1 MIFRKFKRLLGR
13 LLDRAHNH
21 IQMGESAV
29 CEISPDASMTDT
41 SVRVNGC
48 SRLVIEPGA
57 CVTNCSFQ
65 IDSGSTVTIGAGTML
80 NDVDVCVWKQSVLVL
95 GKECQVNRFSFVV
108 QKGKAEISDHN
119 CFSNVSGGGKI
130 PVKVEEGSLFIGDH
144 NRLQN
149 SMWVRFGGQLTIG
162 RYNCINNATDIR
174 CDESIRIGSY
184 NMISYRCDIW
194 DTNTHTFY
202 SLEEKKELFERDF
215 PAIGKERKKPDTKPV
230 SIGDGNWVGK
240 YSCILKG
247 SVLGDEVIVATH
259 CIVSNI
265 IVEDGQT
272 VIPAKSE
279 VRKR

>member
-1 MIFRKFKRLLGR
+1 
-13 LLDRAHNH
+13 
-21 IQMGESAV
+21 MGESSV
-29 CEISPDASMTDT
+29 CEIPSGASVTDT
-41 SVRVNGC
+41 TIRINGR
-48 SRLVIEPGA
+48 SRLIIESGA
-57 CVTNCSFQ
+57 HVSQCSFQ
-65 IDSGSTVTIGAGTML
+65 INSDSIVTIGAGTYL
-80 NDVDVCVWKQSVLVL
+80 NNVDVCVWDQSVLFF
-95 GKECQVNRFSFVV
+95 GKECQVKSFSFVV
-108 QKGKAEISDHN
+108 QKGKAEISDYN
-119 CFSNVSGGGKI
+119 YFSNVSGGGRI

-202 SLEEKKELFERDF
+202 SLEEKKALFEKDF
-215 PAIGKERKKPDTKPV
+215 PAIGKERSKPDTKPV

-247 SVLGDEVIVATH
+247 SILGNEVVVATH

-265 IVEDGQT
+265 TVEDGQK

-279 VRKR
+279 IRSR